1 VRWALGRLQPS
12 LRGGPGGS
20 RRRDPPDLAVVV
32 AESGPGMDVAVR
44 LGGVARDLGGLQS
57 FSDRVGELDD
67 GGLDTVRALLTDGGS
82 LNVPSPGRIAA
93 AVGLAL
99 KRHRHEPAGRQS
111 LADRIDPYVELLHP
125 DDAVEPRPVR
135 LTRTSDGL
143 EPGATEG

>member
-1 VRWALGRLQPS
+1 VEAVAATRRTLPSSSRNRVREWTWPFG
-12 LRGGPGGS
+12 
-20 RRRDPPDLAVVV
+20 LA
-32 AESGPGMDVAVR
+32 A
-44 LGGVARDLGGLQS
+44 VARDLGGLQS

-67 GGLDTVRALLTDGGS
+67 GGLDSVRALLTDGGS